1 MRLSFLIPSIL
12 TLTISMTSSLQAA
25 CDDREPVYKEGQ
37 KIIMVSPDRPRFVI
51 KLKSNPST
59 GYTWKIREY
68 DQSMITL
75 KDREAIGPGGIGAP
89 EDEYWE
95 FKVRRHALQFPNTT
109 RIKFEYLSPSGG
121 KDRQALFRVIIVPR
135 F

>member
-1 MRLSFLIPSIL
+1 MRLSFLISAMLALSIAMI
-12 TLTISMTSSLQAA
+12 TPVQAA
-25 CDDREPVYKEGQ
+25 CDDREPIYKEGQ
-37 KIIMVSPDRPRFVI
+37 KIIIVSPDHPRFVI

-59 GYTWKIREY
+59 GYRWTLREY
-68 DQSMITL
+68 NQSLISL

-95 FKVRRHALQFPNTT
+95 FKVRKHALQFPNTT

-135 F
+135 L